1 MDVCSGSAFGDP
13 CRPNHDGKHWKPAS
27 KATLTPG
34 NLKQSTPQLR
44 PLHLGLLEHLKGVVT
59 TTSQPET
66 DWILQKDA
74 VWPKKKKTENRD
86 QQAEKIIENPRHGW
100 KSRPNPSFPSSRNH
114 STTRCHKVPHVPP
127 AWSQRTVGCQMR
139 SRESGHSC
147 HGNSCQKSLQ
157 IENSYRI

>member
-74 VWPKKKKTENRD
+74 VWPKKHR
-86 QQAEKIIENPRHGW
+86 
-100 KSRPNPSFPSSRNH
+100 KSRPTGRKNH
-114 STTRCHKVPHVPP
+114 RKSKTWMEIETQPIVSKFQKPLYNSMPQGPPCSPCLVPTRCWLSNAKPRKWAQLPWKFVSKVV
-127 AWSQRTVGCQMR
+127 ANR
-139 SRESGHSC
+139 
-147 HGNSCQKSLQ
+147 K
-157 IENSYRI
+157 